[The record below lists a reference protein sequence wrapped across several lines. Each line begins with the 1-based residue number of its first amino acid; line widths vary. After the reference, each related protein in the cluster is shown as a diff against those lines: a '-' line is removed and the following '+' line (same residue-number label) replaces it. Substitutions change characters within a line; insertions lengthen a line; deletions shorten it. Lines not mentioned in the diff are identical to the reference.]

1 LTALAEY
8 SAVEIRDRAMDR
20 EAEERNLILL
30 GDFNIDRRGDNPL
43 FQAFVSTG
51 LFVPRELLGLQ
62 TTRGL
67 EAKFY
72 DQIAWFMGNLDLQY
86 AGNAGVVNFVD
97 AVYRELPGL
106 SLPSRVSDHFPLWAE
121 FIVDQSVGVIAETL
135 GLDPAA
141 PDPLAAVG

>member
-1 LTALAEY
+1 
-8 SAVEIRDRAMDR
+8 M
-20 EAEERNLILL
+20 
-30 GDFNIDRRGDNPL
+30 
-43 FQAFVSTG
+43 STG
-51 LFVPRELLGLQ
+51 LFVPRELHGLR
-62 TTRGL
+62 TTRGS

-86 AGNAGVVNFVD
+86 AGNAGVVDFVD
-97 AVYRELPGL
+97 AVYRGLPEL

-121 FIVDQSVGVIAETL
+121 FIVDRSETVLAETL